1 MNLNFFYANLKSKN
15 KIYKISAG
23 GGEKFGYISRSFA
36 LKSGVQRIQF
46 AARGTAIW
54 YHFGQKSLVKAAA
67 FEALKKGGE
76 IAYSIRDD
84 DKAVLYAVSELFL

>member
-1 MNLNFFYANLKSKN
+1 M
-15 KIYKISAG
+15 
-23 GGEKFGYISRSFA
+23 GEKFDRVSRSFA
-36 LKSGVQRIQF
+36 PKLGAQRIQF

-54 YHFGQKSLVKAAA
+54 CHFRQKSLVKAAA